1 MNCWGEIFLYCA
13 RSIINEFLCV
23 VFFSLLYFFSLL
35 ILTKYC
41 STEIIDINS
50 EFKRSFPSIFHDN
63 SLIEMCNDDWSLNED
78 SDDEVPELVHLF
90 HADRVV
96 NDHLNAF
103 YGSNQSNRRMPDFA
117 IRAQTFQ
124 FRRYPVA
131 TMTLIFEEWMTNL
144 HSPVGV
150 DSCHHC
156 TVGQI
161 FSKCE

>member
-1 MNCWGEIFLYCA
+1 
-13 RSIINEFLCV
+13 
-23 VFFSLLYFFSLL
+23 
-35 ILTKYC
+35 
-41 STEIIDINS
+41 
-50 EFKRSFPSIFHDN
+50 
-63 SLIEMCNDDWSLNED
+63 MCNDDWSLNED

-131 TMTLIFEEWMTNL
+131 TLSLIFEEWMTNL

-156 TVGQI
+156 ALQLNVRENVDFFVTIDDSGLMHALKLAPCGHSVCSRCIQTKRFI
-161 FSKCE
+161 FQVLGLPICCNVCKTCWLSV

>member
-1 MNCWGEIFLYCA
+1 
-13 RSIINEFLCV
+13 
-23 VFFSLLYFFSLL
+23 
-35 ILTKYC
+35 
-41 STEIIDINS
+41 
-50 EFKRSFPSIFHDN
+50 
-63 SLIEMCNDDWSLNED
+63 MCNDDWSLNED

-131 TMTLIFEEWMTNL
+131 TLSLIFEEWMTNL

-156 TVGQI
+156 AFAIEREG
-161 FSKCE
+161 KC